1 MNKSINSIDNYKQT
15 LIETNDIVIDK
26 YLDIIH
32 EYIMFAISNIHIQK
46 HNYFKYIINKGLE
59 TIQYVFLMLLLY
71 TKNLELVHYHCSK
84 AFYYYVEFIGQV
96 GDDNHVFLRLTSKDA
111 ILFVYKKT
119 IFEINDSFKR
129 TFQNPDNEEKKQFDT
144 INSMIEL
151 TNSLLYSSFDK
162 CVDVNSPER
171 NNLFVDYSASIV
183 KIVTKIACISNIHSN
198 DTVKSVKL
206 FNDSISP
213 SIADPNTYIQTMS
226 YFVKKMIKTHIPYEI
241 MNKKKIIIE
250 CDNIENIQ
258 KYITNLLD

>member
-1 MNKSINSIDNYKQT
+1 MNKSINSIDNYKQS
-15 LIETNDIVIDK
+15 LMETNENVMNK

-129 TFQNPDNEEKKQFDT
+129 TFQNPDNEEKTKFDT

-162 CVDVNSPER
+162 CIAVNSPER
-171 NNLFVDYSASIV
+171 NNLFVDYSESVV
-183 KIVTKIACISNIHSN
+183 KILSKISCINNIEVN
-198 DTVKSVKL
+198 GIVDSVKL
-206 FNDSISP
+206 FNDSVSP
-213 SIADPNTYIQTMS
+213 YITDSNTYIQTIS
-226 YFVKKMIKTHIPYEI
+226 YFAKKITKNNIPYEI
-241 MNKKKIIIE
+241 IKTKKIAIE
-250 CDNIENIQ
+250 YDNIENIQ
-258 KYITNLLD
+258 KYITTLLD